1 MNIVQADPW
10 RDLKQFTDARLGLGR
25 CGVSIPLK
33 EELAF
38 RYDHACA
45 RDAVW
50 TPVNTADMVQRLEEG
65 LQELGVA
72 LDVLTLQSRAQNRQ
86 EYLMRP
92 DYGRRLSVQ
101 SADVLKEGMAG
112 GQGGETGELSQQIP
126 QIALV
131 LCDGLS
137 SRAAD
142 ENGVPMMLAFVET
155 LNQAGYSTGPVCLV
169 EHGRVAVGDEIAEIL
184 GAKLVITLV
193 GERPGLSSPDSLGI
207 YMTYAPYVG
216 ITDEARNCISNVRPA
231 GMSIHD
237 AVCKLAYLVQK
248 AFDMENSGVA
258 LKDDMPEGYLPFD
271 KGSMLE

>member
-50 TPVNTADMVQRLEEG
+50 TPVKTADMVSRLQDG
-65 LQELGVA
+65 LQELGVE
-72 LDVLTLQSRAQNRQ
+72 LDVLAMHSRAQNRQ

-92 DYGRRLSVQ
+92 DYGRRLCFE
-101 SADVLKEGMAG
+101 ATDELKKRAHDAEAHEFGR
-112 GQGGETGELSQQIP
+112 P

-137 SRAAD
+137 SRAAE
-142 ENGVPMMLAFVET
+142 ENGVPMMLAFVEA
-155 LNQAGYSTGPVCLV
+155 LHKVGYAVGPVCLV
-169 EHGRVAVGDEIAEIL
+169 EHGRVAVGDEIAQIL
-184 GAKLVITLV
+184 GAKLVITMV

-207 YMTYAPYVG
+207 YMTYAPHVG

-231 GMSIHD
+231 GMSMHD
-237 AVCKLAYLVQK
+237 AVCKLAYLVEK
-248 AFDMENSGVA
+248 AFAMENSGVA
-258 LKDDMPEGYLPFD
+258 LKDDMPDGYLPFT
-271 KGSMLE
+271 KVHILE